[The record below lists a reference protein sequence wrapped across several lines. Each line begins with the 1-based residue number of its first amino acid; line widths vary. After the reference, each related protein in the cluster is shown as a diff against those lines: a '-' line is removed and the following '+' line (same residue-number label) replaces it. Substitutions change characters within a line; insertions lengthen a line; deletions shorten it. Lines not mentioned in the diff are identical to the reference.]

1 MWPIVCHAV
10 PFTLIHPVVAVPLRR
25 ILPPVALAAGA
36 MAPDL
41 PYFVPYGIVD
51 VIPLGPWWQL
61 LDAGYTH
68 RVQVD
73 ALAAVVVL
81 ALAPAGVITVCAAPA
96 RALLPQTLARRVGR
110 HGRAR
115 AAHWAWWPV
124 AATVGVAT
132 HLVWDRLVDEWLA
145 AAGDPVLLED
155 EGVHLVGSLIT
166 LAALGWAC
174 WWLWRRPLS
183 EPVPQPGPGV
193 RLGLLAAMGLVAAG
207 LVATLGDWLVLR
219 SLVTLTIDAVVLVLL
234 AYATLRRL
242 APSRTAS

>member
-1 MWPIVCHAV
+1 M

-41 PYFVPYGIVD
+41 PYFVPYGIID
-51 VIPLGPWWQL
+51 VIPPGPWWPL

-68 RVQVD
+68 RLQAG
-73 ALAAVVVL
+73 ALAADVVL
-81 ALAPAGVITVCAAPA
+81 ALALAGVIMVCAAPA
-96 RALLPQTLARRVGR
+96 RALLPPMLARRVGR
-110 HGRAR
+110 RGRAR
-115 AAHWAWWPV
+115 AARWAWWPV
-124 AATVGVAT
+124 AAAVGVAT

-145 AAGDPVLLED
+145 VAGDPMLLED
-155 EGVHLVGSLIT
+155 EGVSLVGSLIT

-183 EPVPQPGPGV
+183 EPVPQPGLGV
-193 RLGLLAAMGLVAAG
+193 RLGLLAAMGLLAAG
-207 LVATLGDWLVLR
+207 LVATLGSWLVLR

-234 AYATLRRL
+234 AYAAFRRL
-242 APSRTAS
+242 APSRAAS